1 MADDK
6 DVTTCYKVY
15 IDTIEEML
23 KISTETP
30 DVSIETKLDMIVKD
44 VSAIT
49 KFNNIFDLLN
59 WSPDITMDQIEGY
72 MQEFLTPGALKM
84 H

>member
-1 MADDK
+1 MDDDK
-6 DVTTCYKVY
+6 DVTTCYKLY

-30 DVSIETKLDMIVKD
+30 DISIETKLDMIVKD

-49 KFNNIFDLLN
+49 KFNSIFDLLN
-59 WSPDITMDQIEGY
+59 W
-72 MQEFLTPGALKM
+72 
-84 H
+84 

>member
-1 MADDK
+1 MLDDK
-6 DVTTCYKVY
+6 DVTTCYKLY

-30 DVSIETKLDMIVKD
+30 DVSILTKLDMIVKD

-49 KFNNIFDLLN
+49 KFSSIFDLLN
-59 WSPDITMDQIEGY
+59 WYPDVTMD
-72 MQEFLTPGALKM
+72 
-84 H
+84 

>member
-1 MADDK
+1 MDDDK
-6 DVTTCYKVY
+6 DVTTCYKLY

-30 DVSIETKLDMIVKD
+30 DISIETKLDMIVKD

-49 KFNNIFDLLN
+49 KFNSIFDLLN
-59 WSPDITMDQIEGY
+59 WYSGVTIDQIEQY
-72 MQEFLTPGALKM
+72 M
-84 H
+84 